1 MTHVV
6 EDDDSAI
13 VPAAP
18 MEYLG
23 HARVAPQHKRIAMM
37 TTKSLE
43 ARRTAIP
50 ILLVCGFMFAV
61 AGMLKFVVGDESP
74 IADFPIW
81 MPIMLFVLAGASIIV
96 AVLNMLYVSKVLAE
110 QRSADAVK

>member
-6 EDDDSAI
+6 EDDDSVN

-18 MEYLG
+18 IEYLG
-23 HARVAPQHKRIAMM
+23 HARAAPQHKRMAMM

-43 ARRTAIP
+43 AHRTAIP
-50 ILLVCGFMFAV
+50 ILLVCGIMFAL
-61 AGMLKFVVGDESP
+61 AGVLKFVVGDESP
-74 IADFPIW
+74 ISDFPLW
-81 MPIMLFVLAGASIIV
+81 MPILLFVLAGLSLIV
-96 AVLNMLYVSKVLAE
+96 AVLNMLHVRRMLSD

>member
-6 EDDDSAI
+6 EDDDSVN

-23 HARVAPQHKRIAMM
+23 HARAAPQHKRIAMM
-37 TTKSLE
+37 TTKTLE

-50 ILLVCGFMFAV
+50 ILLVCGFMFAL
-61 AGMLKFVVGDESP
+61 AGVLKFVVGDESP
-74 IADFPIW
+74 ISDFPIW
-81 MPIMLFVLAGASIIV
+81 MPIMLFVLAGASIII
-96 AVLNMLYVSKVLAE
+96 AVLNMLYVSKTLAA
-110 QRSADAVK
+110 QVSADPVK